1 MQLPH
6 SLGPHPYL
14 TRTEIMK
21 VTTLRFSLILAMLLA
36 LAAPAPAIT
45 VDEVPNVHVA
55 DRTQYVS
62 NPAGVLSPAAVSSLN
77 ASIGALWNATS
88 AELVVV
94 AVDEVDPSMTP
105 EDFATRLFEKWKIGK
120 SDKDNGILVLLS
132 RDDHAAIIRTGYG
145 VEGIIPDIVA
155 GRIIRNEMFP
165 LYREGKYDEGTI
177 TGVNTIIKA
186 LSDPT
191 AAEELKSKYAND
203 SRRGVDDDL
212 SGAELFNMFLGLAV
226 AIGVG
231 MLLLVIYAI
240 ASSRKLDD
248 VQRYRALEQYRTL
261 ALFAAFLSL
270 GLGLPAYLILIS
282 KMKRVRRHKRDCPH
296 CGTRME
302 LIDEEHDND
311 YLTPAQDTEERIN
324 SIDYDVWHCPK
335 CHQTEVLPYINRQ
348 TNYTVCDRCGARA
361 MSLVDRR
368 TLRQP
373 TVSYEGEGVDI
384 YMCKNC
390 GNQNNRRFRIPKKP
404 DPAAAVA
411 AGAILGSAL
420 GRGGGG
426 GGFSGGSFGGG
437 MTGGGGAG
445 GRW

>member
-1 MQLPH
+1 MKLLNSRLLLLI
-6 SLGPHPYL
+6 SLVVMSVIPL
-14 TRTEIMK
+14 K
-21 VTTLRFSLILAMLLA
+21 
-36 LAAPAPAIT
+36 AIT

-62 NPAGVLSPAAVSSLN
+62 NPSGVLSPAAVSQLN
-77 ASIGALWNATS
+77 AQIGQLWANTS

-94 AVDEVDPSMTP
+94 AVDQVDESMTP
-105 EDFATRLFEKWKIGK
+105 EEFATRLFEKWKIGK
-120 SDKDNGILVLLS
+120 KDKDNGVLVLLS

-145 VEGIIPDIVA
+145 VEGALPDIVA

-177 TGVNTIIKA
+177 AGVNTVVSA
-186 LSDPT
+186 LSDP
-191 AAEELKSKYAND
+191 AVADELKSKYAND
-203 SRRGVDDDL
+203 ARRGVDDDL
-212 SGAELFNMFLGLAV
+212 SGSELFNLYLGFAAAV
-226 AIGVG
+226 GIA

-240 ASSRKLDD
+240 YSSRKLDD
-248 VQRYRALEQYRTL
+248 VQRYRALDQYRTL
-261 ALFAAFLSL
+261 VLFAAFLTL
-270 GLGLPAYLILIS
+270 GIALPAYLILAS
-282 KMKRVRRHKRDCPH
+282 KMKRVRRHKRLCSH

-335 CHQTEVLPYINRQ
+335 CHQTEVLPYINRS
-348 TNYTVCDRCGARA
+348 TNYTTCDRCGARA

-373 TVSYEGEGVDI
+373 TVSSEGEGVDI
-384 YMCKNC
+384 YICKNC
-390 GNQNNRRFRIPKKP
+390 GNQHNKRFRIPKKP
-404 DPAAAVA
+404 DPAAAMA

-420 GRGGGG
+420 GGRGGGG

>member
-1 MQLPH
+1 MKANI
-6 SLGPHPYL
+6 
-14 TRTEIMK
+14 TRTLLL
-21 VTTLRFSLILAMLLA
+21 TLVIIATRLG
-36 LAAPAPAIT
+36 LAAMTI
-45 VDEVPNVHVA
+45 DEVPNVHIK

-62 NPAGVLSPAAVSSLN
+62 NPSGVLSPAAVSALN
-77 ASIGALWNATS
+77 SKIGALWADTS
-88 AELVVV
+88 VEFVVV

-105 EDFATRLFEKWKIGK
+105 EEFATKLFEKWGIGK
-120 SDKDNGILVLLS
+120 SDKDNGLLLLLS
-132 RDDHAAIIRTGYG
+132 PGDNAAIIRTGYG
-145 VEGIIPDIVA
+145 VEGALPDIIA
-155 GRIIRNEMFP
+155 GRIIRNDMFP
-165 LYREGKYDEGTI
+165 LYREGKFDEGTI
-177 TGVNTIIKA
+177 AGVDRITKVLTNPE
-186 LSDPT
+186 L
-191 AAEELKSKYAND
+191 AEELKSKYAND
-203 SRRGVDDDL
+203 SRRQTASDDL
-212 SGAELFNMFLGLAV
+212 DGAELFNMFLGFA
-226 AIGVG
+226 AIVG
-231 MLLLVIYAI
+231 LGLLMLVIYMI
-240 ASSRKLDD
+240 SSTGKLDD
-248 VQRYRALEQYRTL
+248 VQRYRTLDQYRTL
-261 ALFAAFLSL
+261 TLFGSFLSIGMALPAFLL
-270 GLGLPAYLILIS
+270 LVW
-282 KMKRVRRHKRDCPH
+282 KMHRIRRHRRDCPH

-348 TNYTVCDRCGARA
+348 NNYTVCDRCGARA

-373 TVSYEGEGVDI
+373 TVRTEGEGVDI

-390 GNQNNRRFRIPKKP
+390 GNQHNKHFRIPKKP

-411 AGAILGSAL
+411 AGAVLGSMMG
-420 GRGGGG
+420 GRGGGGG